1 MVPHLRWIGKG
12 QKVKTEKEEK
22 MTYFV
27 NCFMG
32 GRRQV
37 TRRSQVANL
46 INLIRSPATE
56 RHSERNPCSCGD
68 MEGYCIGYG
77 FHDVSAQFTVGTV
90 LVEQPCAFYRGP
102 VETSGII
109 ITFREGSQ

>member
-1 MVPHLRWIGKG
+1 MDWKRAKGKNRERR
-12 QKVKTEKEEK
+12 KND
-22 MTYFV
+22 FV

-56 RHSERNPCSCGD
+56 RHSGRNPCSCGD

-77 FHDVSAQFTVGTV
+77 FQHVSAQFTVGTV
-90 LVEQPCAFYRGP
+90 LAEQPCAFYRGP
-102 VETSGII
+102 VETSGSI